1 MLVDPNRNLSNW
13 NRGDPCTS
21 RWTGVLCFNET
32 LFDGYLHVQELY
44 DFCLFYLTFLFHSSQ
59 FFTKNFSIIY
69 FFMSKHVLYSPFDML
84 SISFVVFYFCI
95 SRINTTQCRS
105 IILCLKIREISFFCY
120 SIIKFVFVVC
130 RQLMNLSLS
139 GNLAPEIGSLL
150 YMERL

>member
-69 FFMSKHVLYSPFDML
+69 FSWASMSLFSIWHAINLIRRFLFLYFKNQHYSMQ
-84 SISFVVFYFCI
+84 IYH
-95 SRINTTQCRS
+95 
-105 IILCLKIREISFFCY
+105 LCLKIRELSFFCY
-120 SIIKFVFVVC
+120 SFIKFVFVVC